1 MCPAGLPYQRCQY
14 LKNIQMILDAC
25 WDDYGFSV
33 YLENVFSLYW
43 FAEPSRFREYGY
55 LSSDIDFFVPILIYL
70 RIKTYKQ
77 FEKNIPRVVFNQ
89 FLYYPTNTAEVEGEN
104 PYTIVSAIVK
114 ESTNAVY
121 KMKNKFSLQLKPKS
135 LHIHLQVVR

>member
-55 LSSDIDFFVPILIYL
+55 LSSDIDFFSHFD
-70 RIKTYKQ
+70 R
-77 FEKNIPRVVFNQ
+77 F
-89 FLYYPTNTAEVEGEN
+89 
-104 PYTIVSAIVK
+104 VK
-114 ESTNAVY
+114 ESVSKLRNSSRKIY
-121 KMKNKFSLQLKPKS
+121 LE
-135 LHIHLQVVR
+135 

>member
-55 LSSDIDFFVPILIYL
+55 LSSDIDFFSLILIVSL
-70 RIKTYKQ
+70 K
-77 FEKNIPRVVFNQ
+77 NQ
-89 FLYYPTNTAEVEGEN
+89 FQNLE
-104 PYTIVSAIVK
+104 IVREKYI
-114 ESTNAVY
+114 
-121 KMKNKFSLQLKPKS
+121 
-135 LHIHLQVVR
+135 

>member
-33 YLENVFSLYW
+33 YLENIFFPLYW

-55 LSSDIDFFVPILIYL
+55 LSSDIDLIFCSRFDL
-70 RIKTYKQ
+70 
-77 FEKNIPRVVFNQ
+77 
-89 FLYYPTNTAEVEGEN
+89 
-104 PYTIVSAIVK
+104 VK
-114 ESTNAVY
+114 E
-121 KMKNKFSLQLKPKS
+121 
-135 LHIHLQVVR
+135 

>member
-55 LSSDIDFFVPILIYL
+55 LSSDIDFFVPILIVSL
-70 RIKTYKQ
+70 KNKFQNLEIEI
-77 FEKNIPRVVFNQ
+77 FEKNISRVVFNQ
-89 FLYYPTNTAEVEGEN
+89 FLYYLTNTAEIEGKN
-104 PYTIVSAIVK
+104 PYPIVQSLK
-114 ESTNAVY
+114 
-121 KMKNKFSLQLKPKS
+121 SLQMLPTK
-135 LHIHLQVVR
+135 